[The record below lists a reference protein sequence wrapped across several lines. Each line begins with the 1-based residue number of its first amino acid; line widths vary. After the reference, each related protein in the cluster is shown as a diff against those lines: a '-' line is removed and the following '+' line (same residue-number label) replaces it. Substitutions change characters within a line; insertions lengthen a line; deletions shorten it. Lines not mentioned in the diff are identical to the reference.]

1 MLNSPRFL
9 VVCLNPTFQRTIT
22 LERLECG
29 EVNRGT
35 ATRLDASGKGVN
47 TARVLR
53 QLGASVR
60 HLTHLGPEGNRLLDL
75 CRGDGLDICWEASDS
90 EIRTCTTLLHGDTG
104 ETTEIIEPSGAVNGD
119 TAERIQRAFARE
131 LGDADRLI
139 IAGTRTPGYPEG
151 LYVDFVRAAAD
162 AGVGVLA
169 DFHGDELR
177 RSMGEGLAAVKINL
191 VEFTRTFLPGVDA
204 SEGEDAEAVK
214 GVKSKMRELSSGGCD
229 IVVTR
234 GGREVLFSR
243 GGEAGVYAPPRVRAV
258 NTIGS
263 GDAFSAGFAFAL
275 AKGADIAAAVAE
287 GARCGGMNAALLRP
301 GSIIL

>member
-75 CRGDGLDICWEASDS
+75 CRWDGLDICWEASDS
-90 EIRTCTTLLHGDTG
+90 EIRTCTTLLHGDTV
-104 ETTEIIEPSGAVNGD
+104 EK
-119 TAERIQRAFARE
+119 IQRAFARE

-162 AGVGVLA
+162 AGVRVLA

-204 SEGEDAEAVK
+204 SEGEDAEAVE